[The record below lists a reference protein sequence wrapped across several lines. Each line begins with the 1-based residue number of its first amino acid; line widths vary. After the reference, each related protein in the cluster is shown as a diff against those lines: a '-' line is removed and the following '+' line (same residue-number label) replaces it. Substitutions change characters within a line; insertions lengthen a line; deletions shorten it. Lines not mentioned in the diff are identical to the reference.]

1 MSLSALC
8 VDGRHKWSLYHYSQ
22 PMSEDLSDLY
32 QAIILD
38 HNKRPRHYGALAEAT
53 HRAEGYNPLCGDK
66 IEVFLQLSGDQIEA
80 IKFECASCAICK
92 ASASIMA
99 EALVGQSLPV
109 GDSIQESVNRIL
121 KTDTET
127 ATLDVQGEIAAL
139 SGIRNFPARI
149 KCATL
154 PWHTYQAA
162 LRGEAKAVTE

>member
-1 MSLSALC
+1 
-8 VDGRHKWSLYHYSQ
+8 
-22 PMSEDLSDLY
+22 MSEDLNDLY
-32 QAIILD
+32 QGIILD
-38 HNKRPRHYGALAEAT
+38 HNKRPRHYGALANAT
-53 HRAEGYNPLCGDK
+53 HVAEGYNPLCGDR

-99 EALVGQSLPV
+99 EALAGQSISF
-109 GDSIQESVNRIL
+109 GESIQESVSRIL

-127 ATLDVQGEIAAL
+127 VTLDVQGEVAAL
-139 SGIRNFPARI
+139 SGVRNFPARI

-162 LRGEAKAVTE
+162 LRGEAKTATE

>member
-1 MSLSALC
+1 
-8 VDGRHKWSLYHYSQ
+8 
-22 PMSEDLSDLY
+22 MSEDLNDLY

-38 HNKRPRHYGALAEAT
+38 HNKRPRHYGALANAT
-53 HRAEGYNPLCGDK
+53 HVAEGYNPLCGDR

-80 IKFECASCAICK
+80 IQFECASCAICK

-99 EALVGQSLPV
+99 EALAGQSISF
-109 GDSIQESVNRIL
+109 GESIKESVSRIL

-127 ATLDVQGEIAAL
+127 VTLDVQGEVAAL
-139 SGIRNFPARI
+139 SGVRNFPARI

-162 LRGEAKAVTE
+162 LRGEAKAATK

>member
-1 MSLSALC
+1 
-8 VDGRHKWSLYHYSQ
+8 
-22 PMSEDLSDLY
+22 MSEDLNDLY

-38 HNKRPRHYGALAEAT
+38 HNKRPRHYGVLTNAT
-53 HRAEGYNPLCGDK
+53 HVAEGYNPLCGDR

-80 IKFECASCAICK
+80 IQFGCASCAICK

-99 EALVGQSLPV
+99 QALVGQSISV
-109 GDSIQESVNRIL
+109 GESIQEYVSRII
-121 KTDTET
+121 KTDTKIST
-127 ATLDVQGEIAAL
+127 IDVRGEIVAL
-139 SGIRNFPARI
+139 SGVRNFPARI

>member
-1 MSLSALC
+1 
-8 VDGRHKWSLYHYSQ
+8 
-22 PMSEDLSDLY
+22 MSEDLNDLY

-38 HNKRPRHYGALAEAT
+38 HNKRPRHYGVLTNAT
-53 HRAEGYNPLCGDK
+53 HVAEGYNPLCGDR

-80 IKFECASCAICK
+80 IQFECASCAICK

-99 EALVGQSLPV
+99 QALVGQSISV
-109 GDSIQESVNRIL
+109 GESIQEYVIRII
-121 KTDTET
+121 KTDTKIST
-127 ATLDVQGEIAAL
+127 IDVRGEIVAL
-139 SGIRNFPARI
+139 SGVRNFPARI

>member
-1 MSLSALC
+1 
-8 VDGRHKWSLYHYSQ
+8 
-22 PMSEDLSDLY
+22 MSEDLNDLY
-32 QAIILD
+32 QGIILD
-38 HNKRPRHYGALAEAT
+38 HNKRPRHYGALANAS
-53 HRAEGYNPLCGDK
+53 HVAEGYNPLCGDR
-66 IEVFLQLSGDQIEA
+66 IEVFLQLSGDQIES
-80 IKFECASCAICK
+80 IQFECASCAICK

-99 EALVGQSLPV
+99 EALVGQSLHV

-121 KTDTET
+121 KTDTGT